1 MQPSEEIFLPKIKVV
16 VAEDEFFTRTGI
28 CQLLEDETD
37 IQVVGQAENG
47 EDAIKLVESLRPDL
61 LLLDI
66 RMPPGID
73 GVEVIRRL
81 RQAKDETL
89 IVALTQESPLIKA
102 VADAG
107 GNGFIPKDQQEMF
120 LPTLRCVARTGAD
133 VFINP
138 TLSKSYH
145 ELAARVEQAQL
156 TDLEK
161 QVWRLIGYKNE
172 EIAARLCKSVG
183 RVRNIVTELYGKLG
197 VLDDGKVSQRV
208 QTMEMARFLGYL
220 EAPWE

>member
-1 MQPSEEIFLPKIKVV
+1 MTKIKVI

-28 CQLLEDETD
+28 CQLLSEEADIEVIAEAPDGET
-37 IQVVGQAENG
+37 
-47 EDAIKLVESLRPDL
+47 AIELVKKLQPDL

-73 GVEVIRRL
+73 GVEVIRKL
-81 RQAKDETL
+81 RDAGDQTL

-102 VADAG
+102 VAEAG
-107 GNGFIPKDQQEMF
+107 GNGFIPKDQAEMF

-138 TLSKSYH
+138 TLSKQYH
-145 ELAARVEQAQL
+145 EMMTLVDNAQL
-156 TDLEK
+156 SDLEK
-161 QVWRLIGYKNE
+161 EVWSLIGYKNE
-172 EIAARLCKSVG
+172 EIAERLCKSVG

-197 VLDDGKVSQRV
+197 ILDDGKVSQRV
-208 QTMEMARFLGYL
+208 QTMEMARFLGRL
-220 EAPWE
+220 EPPWG